1 MCSSKTWSTSY
12 VERAINCYLGY
23 IHWRIFHTDWADWK
37 PNVIQSTPYL
47 NVPGCPI
54 CHLGSGGIGENG
66 HGRDSVDGGLE
77 ASGDL

>member
-1 MCSSKTWSTSY
+1 
-12 VERAINCYLGY
+12 
-23 IHWRIFHTDWADWK
+23 
-37 PNVIQSTPYL
+37 
-47 NVPGCPI
+47 VPGCPI